1 MRHNSSILTVVLVV
15 GLAASYVLA
24 GGTAAP
30 AANAA
35 TPKADITIAKTYP
48 RLASSGLIHAK
59 LAKLPDGTVLRAGA
73 LAVTDKEIAGE
84 IAKAPEDVRAQLRN
98 NGFYLLEQLATQ
110 RLLLREARA
119 RAAKAGKDVSKMSER
134 ELLQGYFGDLT
145 AGAKVTDGQIADFYR
160 QNRDRVGGAKLEQV
174 KPQIRDFLLRQ
185 KKQEAVTEHVRGLG
199 KRTVIEVSA
208 EWAKRQAV
216 LAKDNP
222 VDKARNSRRPSLI
235 DFGADGCR
243 ACDMMTPI
251 LKTLKTKCAGKLNV
265 GFVHVRKH
273 QILAARYGIRSI
285 PVQVF
290 FDKDGKEVFRHAG
303 FFALD
308 EIEKKLAEM
317 GVK

>member
-1 MRHNSSILTVVLVV
+1 MKHNASILTVAVVV
-15 GLAASYVLA
+15 GLSASYVSA

-35 TPKADITIAKTYP
+35 APQADITIAKTYP

-59 LAKLPDGTVLRAGA
+59 LARLPAGTVLRAGA
-73 LAVTDKEIAGE
+73 LAVTEKEIASE
-84 IAKAPEDVRAQLRN
+84 IAKAPEPVRDQLRN
-98 NGFYLLEQLATQ
+98 NAFYLLEQLGTQ

-119 RAAKAGKDVSKMSER
+119 HAAKDGKEVSKLSEQ
-134 ELLQGYFGDLT
+134 ELFKAFFDKLT
-145 AGAKVTDGQIADFYR
+145 ADAKVSDREIADFHR
-160 QNRDRVGGAKLEQV
+160 QNRDMLGGAKLEQV

-185 KKQEAVTEHVRGLG
+185 KKEKAVAEHVRSLG

-208 EWAKRQAV
+208 EWARRQAG

-222 VDKARNSRRPSLI
+222 VDKARNSGRPSLV

-243 ACDMMTPI
+243 PCDMMAPI
-251 LKTLKTKCAGKLNV
+251 LKTLKAKHARKLNV
-265 GFVHVRKH
+265 EFVHVRKH

-290 FDKDGKEVFRHAG
+290 FDKDGKEVFRHVG
-303 FFALD
+303 FFSQH
-308 EIEKKLAEM
+308 EIETKLAEM

>member
-1 MRHNSSILTVVLVV
+1 MRHDPSILTVVLVV
-15 GLAASYVLA
+15 GLSASYVLP

-30 AANAA
+30 ATNAA
-35 TPKADITIAKTYP
+35 TPKADNTIAKTYP

-59 LAKLPDGTVLRAGA
+59 PAKLPDGTVLRAGE
-73 LAVTDKEIAGE
+73 LAVTEKEIAGE
-84 IAKAPEDVRAQLRN
+84 IAEAPEHVRDQLRKN
-98 NGFYLLEQLATQ
+98 AFYLLEQLATR
-110 RLLLREARA
+110 RLLLQEAKA
-119 RAAKAGKDVSKMSER
+119 RAAKARKDVSKMSER
-134 ELLQGYFGDLT
+134 ELLQGHFDDLT
-145 AGAKVTDGQIADFYR
+145 AGVKVTDEEIADFYR
-160 QNRDRVGGAKLEQV
+160 QNRGMFGGAKLGQV
-174 KPQIRDFLLRQ
+174 KRTIGDFLLRQ
-185 KKQEAVTEHVRGLG
+185 KKQGAVAEHVRGLG